1 MKAADFGKV
10 AVLMGGPS
18 AERDVSLNSGNRVLA
33 ALRASGVDAHGIDAD
48 PTVLKQLSEEQFDCA
63 FIVLHGRWGEDGVIQ
78 GALEVLGIPY
88 TGSGV
93 LASALAMDKWR
104 SKLILRQA
112 GIPTADFELVKS
124 INDLPAVAKRL
135 GFPLFIKPSREGSSI
150 GMAKVRNAEE
160 MEQAWRNA
168 REFDEDVLAEAWI
181 DGPELTAA
189 IVGDQVL
196 PLIRIEAPSG
206 FYDYEAKYVGDA
218 TRYHCPTGLGT
229 ETEQQVS
236 QWAKQTFEILGCRGW
251 GRVDFMLDRDNN
263 PFVLEANTI
272 PGMTDHSLVPMA
284 AKSAGMEFEQL
295 TLRILEQAHG
305 QR

>member
-1 MKAADFGKV
+1 MNAADFGKV

-18 AERDVSLNSGNRVLA
+18 AERDVSLNSGARVLA
-33 ALRASGVDAHGIDAD
+33 ALKASDVDAHGIDAD
-48 PTVLKQLSEEQFDCA
+48 PTVLKQLREEQFDCA

-112 GIPTADFELVKS
+112 GIPTADFELVKNIS
-124 INDLPAVAKRL
+124 DLPGVAERL
-135 GFPLFIKPSREGSSI
+135 GLPLFIKPSREGSSI
-150 GMAKVRNAEE
+150 GTAKVHNLEE
-160 MEQAWRNA
+160 MEQAWRKA
-168 REFDEDVLAEAWI
+168 REFDDDVLAETWI

-189 IVGDQVL
+189 ILGDQVL
-196 PLIRIEAPSG
+196 PLIRIEAASG
-206 FYDYEAKYVGDA
+206 FYDYDAKYVGDD
-218 TRYHCPTGLGT
+218 TRYHCPTGLSA

-236 QWAKQTFEILGCRGW
+236 QWAKQAFDVLGCRGW
-251 GRVDFMLDRDNN
+251 GRVDFMLDKDNK

-284 AKSAGMEFEQL
+284 AKSAGMDFQQL
-295 TLRILEQAHG
+295 TLRILEQA
-305 QR
+305 RV

>member
-1 MKAADFGKV
+1 MNAADFGKV

-18 AERDVSLNSGNRVLA
+18 AERDVSLNSGARVLA
-33 ALRASGVDAHGIDAD
+33 ALKASDVDAHGIDAD
-48 PTVLKQLSEEQFDCA
+48 PTVLKQLREEQFDCA

-124 INDLPAVAKRL
+124 ISDLPGVAERL
-135 GFPLFIKPSREGSSI
+135 GLPLFIKPSREGSSI
-150 GMAKVRNAEE
+150 GTAKVHNLEE
-160 MEQAWRNA
+160 MEQAWRKA
-168 REFDEDVLAEAWI
+168 REFDDDVLAETWI

-189 IVGDQVL
+189 ILGDQVL
-196 PLIRIEAPSG
+196 PLIRIEAASG
-206 FYDYEAKYVGDA
+206 FYDYDAKYVGDD
-218 TRYHCPTGLGT
+218 TRYHCPTGLSA

-236 QWAKQTFEILGCRGW
+236 QWAKQAFDVLGCRGW
-251 GRVDFMLDRDNN
+251 GRVDFMLNKDNK

-284 AKSAGMEFEQL
+284 AKSAGMDFQQL
-295 TLRILEQAHG
+295 TLRILEQA
-305 QR
+305 RV

>member
-1 MKAADFGKV
+1 MKAKDFGKV

-33 ALRASGVDAHGIDAD
+33 ALKANGVDAQGIDAD
-48 PTVLKQLSEEQFDCA
+48 PSVLKQLREEQFDCA
-63 FIVLHGRWGEDGVIQ
+63 FIMLHGRWGEDGVIQ

-104 SKLILRQA
+104 SKQILRQA

-124 INDLPAVAKRL
+124 INDLTAVSERL

-150 GMAKVRNAEE
+150 GMAKVHNLEE
-160 MEQAWRNA
+160 MEQAWREA
-168 REFDEDVLAEAWI
+168 REFDDDVLAEAWI

-189 IVGDQVL
+189 ILGERVL
-196 PLIRIEAPSG
+196 PLIRIEAASG
-206 FYDYEAKYVGDA
+206 FYDYEAKYVGDS
-218 TRYHCPTGLGT
+218 TRYHCPTGLS
-229 ETEQQVS
+229 EQVEQQVS
-236 QWAKQTFEILGCRGW
+236 RWAKQTFDVLGCRGW
-251 GRVDFMLDRDNN
+251 GRIDFMLNQDNE

-284 AKSAGMEFEQL
+284 AKAAGIDFEQL
-295 TLRILEQAHG
+295 TLRILEQAYV
-305 QR
+305 

>member
-1 MKAADFGKV
+1 MNAADFGKV

-18 AERDVSLNSGNRVLA
+18 AERDVSLNSGARVLA
-33 ALRASGVDAHGIDAD
+33 ALKASDVDAHGIDAD
-48 PTVLKQLSEEQFDCA
+48 PTVLKQLREEQFDCA

-124 INDLPAVAKRL
+124 ISDLPGVAERL
-135 GFPLFIKPSREGSSI
+135 GLPLFIKPSREGSSI
-150 GMAKVRNAEE
+150 GTAKVHNLEE
-160 MEQAWRNA
+160 MEQAWRKA
-168 REFDEDVLAEAWI
+168 REFDDAVLAETWI

-189 IVGDQVL
+189 ILGDQVL
-196 PLIRIEAPSG
+196 PLIRIEAASG
-206 FYDYEAKYVGDA
+206 FYDYDAKYVGDD
-218 TRYHCPTGLGT
+218 TRYHCPTGLSA

-236 QWAKQTFEILGCRGW
+236 QWAKQAFDVLGCRGW
-251 GRVDFMLDRDNN
+251 GRVDFMLDKDNK

-284 AKSAGMEFEQL
+284 AKSAGMDFQQL
-295 TLRILEQAHG
+295 TLRILEQA
-305 QR
+305 RV

>member
-1 MKAADFGKV
+1 MNAADFGKV

-18 AERDVSLNSGNRVLA
+18 AERDVSLNSGARVLA
-33 ALRASGVDAHGIDAD
+33 ALKASDVDAHGIDAD
-48 PTVLKQLSEEQFDCA
+48 PTVLKQLREEQFDCA

-124 INDLPAVAKRL
+124 ISDLPGVAERL
-135 GFPLFIKPSREGSSI
+135 GLPLFIKPSREGSSI
-150 GMAKVRNAEE
+150 GTAKVHNLEE
-160 MEQAWRNA
+160 MEQAWRKA
-168 REFDEDVLAEAWI
+168 REFDDDVLAETWI

-189 IVGDQVL
+189 ILGDQVL
-196 PLIRIEAPSG
+196 PLIRIEAASG
-206 FYDYEAKYVGDA
+206 FYDYDAKYVGDD
-218 TRYHCPTGLGT
+218 TRYHCPTGLSA

-236 QWAKQTFEILGCRGW
+236 QWAKQAFDVLGCRGW
-251 GRVDFMLDRDNN
+251 GRVDFMLDKDNK

-284 AKSAGMEFEQL
+284 AKSAGMDFQQL
-295 TLRILEQAHG
+295 TLRILEQA
-305 QR
+305 RV